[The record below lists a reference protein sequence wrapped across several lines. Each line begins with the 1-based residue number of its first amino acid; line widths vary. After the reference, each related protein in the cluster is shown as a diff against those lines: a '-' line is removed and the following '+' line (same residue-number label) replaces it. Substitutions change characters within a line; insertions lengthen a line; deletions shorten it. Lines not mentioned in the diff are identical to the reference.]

1 MRRFFIQ
8 CDTGEEV
15 DSDTGDLV
23 RFEDHAA
30 EVSRLNNDLTAALL
44 ERDALKAL
52 LESQKR
58 ATTDAT
64 HCPRCGSLYV
74 SRGGQDGF
82 PMTLM
87 CTHGHHWTDTRE
99 G

>member
-30 EVSRLNNDLTAALL
+30 EVSRLNNELTAALL
-44 ERDALKAL
+44 ERDALDCKCAALAL
-52 LESQKR
+52 L
-58 ATTDAT
+58 
-64 HCPRCGSLYV
+64 LY
-74 SRGGQDGF
+74 GN
-82 PMTLM
+82 PLP
-87 CTHGHHWTDTRE
+87 HGN
-99 G
+99 GV

>member
-23 RFEDHAA
+23 RFADHAA
-30 EVSRLNNDLTAALL
+30 EVHKLNNELTAALL
-44 ERDALKAL
+44 ERDALKGL

-58 ATTDAT
+58 AT
-64 HCPRCGSLYV
+64 HLRCLHPVACMKGA
-74 SRGGQDGF
+74 DGYCA
-82 PMTLM
+82 P
-87 CTHGHHWTDTRE
+87 CHAAASI
-99 G
+99 